1 MEKRFDEIDCIAP
14 RFRYGK
20 FPVWSRLGG
29 CDRPADLNTSV
40 ANQRVQCRPRDY
52 FLLFIFNS
60 IELHFSLINLPI
72 GIEYIGIRKTVDE
85 NGNCRANRCGKR
97 NAAA

>member
-1 MEKRFDEIDCIAP
+1 M
-14 RFRYGK
+14 
-20 FPVWSRLGG
+20 
-29 CDRPADLNTSV
+29 
-40 ANQRVQCRPRDY
+40 RDY

-60 IELHFSLINLPI
+60 IELHFSSINLSI
-72 GIEYIGIRKTVDE
+72 RIEYTGIRKTVDE